1 MLNTNILIAITGLS
15 LVVIFLIYKKFSAN
29 RKNINLTENTLNAVT
44 VPEVLGINNRKQQDK
59 KLTMQERIELSWK
72 FLYDITDIIINKFS
86 KEDVQEVNKYG
97 HVLLENG
104 GRYEHIVD
112 LAIKQVKS
120 QTQTVEQS
128 QSKGSELGV

>member
-1 MLNTNILIAITGLS
+1 MLNTNILIAIMGLS

-120 QTQTVEQS
+120 QTQNVEQS
-128 QSKGSELGV
+128 QSKGSKLGV

>member
-29 RKNINLTENTLNAVT
+29 QKNINLTENTLNAET

-128 QSKGSELGV
+128 QSKGSKLGV

>member
-29 RKNINLTENTLNAVT
+29 RKNINLTENTLNAIT
-44 VPEVLGINNRKQQDK
+44 APGVLGINNRKQQDK
-59 KLTMQERIELSWK
+59 NLTMQERIELSWK

-86 KEDVQEVNKYG
+86 KEDVLEVNKYG

-120 QTQTVEQS
+120 QTQTVEQG
-128 QSKGSELGV
+128 QSKGSKLGV

>member
-1 MLNTNILIAITGLS
+1 MLNTNILIAITGLL

-29 RKNINLTENTLNAVT
+29 RKNTNLTENTLNAVT
-44 VPEVLGINNRKQQDK
+44 VPGVLGINNRKQEDK
-59 KLTMQERIELSWK
+59 KLTLQERIELSWK

-86 KEDVQEVNKYG
+86 KEDVQQVNKYG

-120 QTQTVEQS
+120 QTQTVEQG
-128 QSKGSELGV
+128 QSKGSKLGV